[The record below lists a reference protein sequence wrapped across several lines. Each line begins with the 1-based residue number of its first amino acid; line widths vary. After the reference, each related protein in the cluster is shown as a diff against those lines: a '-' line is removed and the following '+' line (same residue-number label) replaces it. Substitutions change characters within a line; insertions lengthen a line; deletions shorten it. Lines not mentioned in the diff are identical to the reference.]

1 MIGTG
6 KYDFPGIRKA
16 GTAALKAVVATTG
29 WGAWLIASPFN
40 SVFEVAAGWL
50 SEWLA
55 NRGLLIINLGA
66 IYVSGEI
73 DQARFDKAFEEALE
87 KVKLPGLTDEQK
99 KGIDDEV
106 IEAFRWFGRIGNKP
120 PKS

>member
-16 GTAALKAVVATTG
+16 GTAALTAVVAGTA
-29 WGAWLIASPFN
+29 WGAWIIASPFKP
-40 SVFEVAAGWL
+40 VLDGFTGWL

-66 IYVSGEI
+66 IYVAGEI
-73 DQARFDKAFEEALE
+73 DQAKFDEAFDQALNKA
-87 KVKLPGLTDEQK
+87 KIPGLTDKQK

-106 IEAFRWFGRIGNKP
+106 IKAFRRFGRITQ
-120 PKS
+120 S

>member
-16 GTAALKAVVATTG
+16 GSAALKAVVAGTG
-29 WGAWLIASPFN
+29 WGAWIIASPFKP
-40 SVFEVAAGWL
+40 VFDAAAEWL

-66 IYVSGEI
+66 IYVAGEL
-73 DQARFDKAFEEALE
+73 DQKKFDEAFDQALE
-87 KVKLPGLTDEQK
+87 KVKVPGLTEDQK
-99 KGIDDEV
+99 RGIDNEV
-106 IEAFRWFGRIGNKP
+106 IAAFRRFGRITKP
-120 PKS
+120 

>member
-1 MIGTG
+1 MALKG

-16 GTAALKAVVATTG
+16 GTAALTAVVAGTA
-29 WGAWLIASPFN
+29 WGAWIIASPFKP
-40 SVFEVAAGWL
+40 VFDAAVGFM

-66 IYVSGEI
+66 IYVAGEI
-73 DQARFDKAFEEALE
+73 DQAKFDEAFDEAL
-87 KVKLPGLTDEQK
+87 KKAKIPGLTDKQK

-106 IEAFRWFGRIGNKP
+106 IKAFRRFGRITQ
-120 PKS
+120 S